1 MRRVLRTTRI
11 NHAWRPAMK
20 TLKSLVR
27 QLLASA
33 ALALPLVSTPA
44 LADPVSYFVPFQGQ
58 GNVAVF
64 DSTAG
69 TGGWVGSIDQVQPPV
84 VASPLSLVSVVLFTV
99 DAATQTFSG
108 SFQFTT
114 TDLMSTLFGDIS
126 GTVSA
131 ADILDNG
138 GQFAIDYLI
147 QGGTGLFSA
156 ASGFGLAFLD
166 FNPLAVGDNNYL
178 ESGLLNFS
186 VPEPATLGLVGLA
199 LMAALS
205 LSGTPRRARR

>member
-1 MRRVLRTTRI
+1 
-11 NHAWRPAMK
+11 MK
-20 TLKSLVR
+20 TLTSLVR
-27 QLLASA
+27 QLTTGLV
-33 ALALPLVSTPA
+33 LALPLLSAPA

-64 DSTAG
+64 DSSAG
-69 TGGWVGSIDQVQPPV
+69 TGGWVGSIDQVGPPV
-84 VASPLSLVSVVLFTV
+84 VANPLSLVSVVLFTV
-99 DAATQTFSG
+99 DAASQTFTG
-108 SFQFTT
+108 SFEFTT

-126 GTVSA
+126 GSVSA
-131 ADILDNG
+131 ADILDSG

-147 QGGTGLFSA
+147 LGGTGLFSA

-166 FNPLAVGDNNYL
+166 FNPLAVGDNYM

-205 LSGTPRRARR
+205 LTAAPPRARR

>member
-1 MRRVLRTTRI
+1 
-11 NHAWRPAMK
+11 MK
-20 TLKSLVR
+20 TLPSLVR
-27 QLLASA
+27 HLMTGLV
-33 ALALPLVSTPA
+33 LALPLLSAPA

-64 DSTAG
+64 DSSAG
-69 TGGWVGSIDQVQPPV
+69 TGGWVGSVDQVAPPV
-84 VASPLSLVSVVLFTV
+84 VANPLSLVSVVLFTV
-99 DAATQTFSG
+99 DAASQTFTG
-108 SFQFTT
+108 SFEFTT

-126 GTVSA
+126 GSVSA

-147 QGGTGLFSA
+147 LGGTGLFSA

-166 FNPLAVGDNNYL
+166 FNPLAVGDNYL

-205 LSGTPRRARR
+205 LTAAPRRARR

>member
-1 MRRVLRTTRI
+1 
-11 NHAWRPAMK
+11 MK

-27 QLLASA
+27 QLLAGA
-33 ALALPLVSTPA
+33 ALALPLLSAPA
-44 LADPVSYFVPFQGQ
+44 LAEPVSFFVPFQGQ

-64 DSTAG
+64 DSSAG

-99 DAATQTFSG
+99 DAATQTFTG
-108 SFQFTT
+108 SFEFST

-126 GTVSA
+126 GSVSA
-131 ADILDNG
+131 ADILDMG
-138 GQFAIDYLI
+138 GQFSIDYQIL
-147 QGGTGLFSA
+147 GGSGLFSG

-166 FNPLAVGDNNYL
+166 FNPLAVGDNYI

-186 VPEPATLGLVGLA
+186 VPEPGTLGLVGLA

-205 LSGTPRRARR
+205 LTAAPRKVRR